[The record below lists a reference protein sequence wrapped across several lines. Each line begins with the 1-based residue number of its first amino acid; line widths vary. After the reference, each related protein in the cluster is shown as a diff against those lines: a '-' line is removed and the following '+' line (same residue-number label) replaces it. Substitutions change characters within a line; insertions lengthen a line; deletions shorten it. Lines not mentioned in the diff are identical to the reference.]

1 MEQAVFNERYEQ
13 YVAEIEKTL
22 AAQFA
27 AEKPYGKLYESM
39 RYSLLSGGKRLR
51 SVLVLEFARLCA
63 LKSNWP
69 RALPFACAIE
79 MIHTYS
85 LIHDDLPCMDDDELR
100 RGKPTNHIV
109 YGETMAVLAG
119 DALQTAAFS
128 MLLSSDLGSEARAEG
143 AKLLA
148 AASGPDGMVAGQ
160 VLDLSGTSAGREE
173 LELLH
178 SLKTGALIAA
188 AAELGCIAANA
199 TPMTREKAR
208 RYAKNLGLAFQIRDD
223 MLDVIGDEATFGKPI
238 GSDKDEEKTTFVD
251 LLGLE
256 GCEAEV
262 KRLTEEAVAA
272 LDGLGDTAF
281 LKELAYR
288 MAVREK

>member
-1 MEQAVFNERYEQ
+1 MWNAEYGAALGAVNKALENCF
-13 YVAEIEKTL
+13 AEDRPHRALRE
-22 AAQFA
+22 A
-27 AEKPYGKLYESM
+27 M
-39 RYSLLSGGKRLR
+39 RYSLLAGGKRIR
-51 SVLVLEFARLCA
+51 PVLVLKFCEGCGGDAE
-63 LKSNWP
+63 K
-69 RALPFACAIE
+69 ALPVACGIE
-79 MIHTYS
+79 MLHTYS

-119 DALQTAAFS
+119 DALQAAAFS
-128 MLLSSDLGSEARAEG
+128 LLLSSDLGSEARAEG

-160 VLDLSGTSAGREE
+160 VLDLSGESVGREE

-208 RYAKNLGLAFQIRDD
+208 KYAKNLGLAFQIRDD

-288 MAVREK
+288 MAVRVK

>member
-1 MEQAVFNERYEQ
+1 
-13 YVAEIEKTL
+13 
-22 AAQFA
+22 
-27 AEKPYGKLYESM
+27 
-39 RYSLLSGGKRLR
+39 
-51 SVLVLEFARLCA
+51 
-63 LKSNWP
+63 
-69 RALPFACAIE
+69 
-79 MIHTYS
+79 
-85 LIHDDLPCMDDDELR
+85 
-100 RGKPTNHIV
+100 IV

-119 DALQTAAFS
+119 DALQAAAFS
-128 MLLSSDLGSEARAEG
+128 LLLSSDLGSEARAEG

-160 VLDLSGTSAGREE
+160 VLDLSGESVGREE

-208 RYAKNLGLAFQIRDD
+208 KYAKNLGLAFQIRDD